1 MYIFIFLYLYSYYQ
15 IKMNQEFGEFLY
27 EWRVKN
33 NHKIV
38 KFWIGPFDVSLDIFN
53 PSYINKQLLKC
64 KFRCRERP
72 VQSYYSTYV
81 FDICRSKGR

>member
-1 MYIFIFLYLYSYYQ
+1 
-15 IKMNQEFGEFLY
+15 MNQEFGEFLY

-64 KFRCRERP
+64 KFRCRGRFK
-72 VQSYYSTYV
+72 VITLRTFLIYV
-81 FDICRSKGR
+81 GPKADNVYRMLEPWLGAFF